1 MKAELLNSPD
11 TNTDTRSGANTPEG
25 NYKQAIAHD
34 SAVSLHAVFAIA
46 FHEIRTLAANPS
58 MAATALVLI
67 FFALLFTDFFHFFE
81 WFSAP
86 FLCQL
91 AICSIG
97 GIGTVCVL
105 AEERERGAEQTILL
119 TGTSRASIA
128 FGKAL
133 ACIVVSEFV
142 ALVCAFGVLRDIAL
156 ACETALLLLFTT
168 LPVAFVSVT
177 LGMRL
182 NDQQRASSWGT
193 PILFSGVITAAMET
207 VLNVSPWMLPTGAAP
222 ELIDLFVFGNM
233 APTISPVITCVA
245 GIAYCLIALGLLIQS
260 LRKR

>member
-1 MKAELLNSPD
+1 MKIRAAL
-11 TNTDTRSGANTPEG
+11 
-25 NYKQAIAHD
+25 
-34 SAVSLHAVFAIA
+34 AIA

-91 AICSIG
+91 AVCSIG

-105 AEERERGAEQTILL
+105 AEERERGAEQTMLL
-119 TGTSRASIA
+119 TGASHASIA
-128 FGKAL
+128 FGKTL

-142 ALVCAFGVLRDIAL
+142 ALVCAFGVLHNVAL
-156 ACETALLLLFTT
+156 ACETALFLLFTT
-168 LPVAFVSVT
+168 LPVAFVSVA

-207 VLNVSPWMLPTGAAP
+207 VLKISPWALPTGAAP
-222 ELIDLFVFGNM
+222 ELIDRFVFGNM
-233 APTISPVITCVA
+233 APTVSPTITCVV
-245 GIAYCLIALGLLIQS
+245 GIVYCLLALGVLIQS
-260 LRKR
+260 VRKSDSNGTTLSNKQLNPSSKSTSS

>member
-1 MKAELLNSPD
+1 MKIR
-11 TNTDTRSGANTPEG
+11 T
-25 NYKQAIAHD
+25 
-34 SAVSLHAVFAIA
+34 VFAIA

-67 FFALLFTDFFHFFE
+67 FFALLFTDLFHFFE

-91 AICSIG
+91 AVCSIG

-105 AEERERGAEQTILL
+105 AEERERGAEQTMLL
-119 TGTSRASIA
+119 AGASRASIT
-128 FGKAL
+128 FGKTL
-133 ACIVVSEFV
+133 ACIALSEFV

-156 ACETALLLLFTT
+156 ACEIALFLLFTI
-168 LPVAFVSVT
+168 LPVAFVSVA

-207 VLNVSPWMLPTGAAP
+207 VLKISPWALPTGAAP
-222 ELIDLFVFGNM
+222 ELIDRFVFGNM
-233 APTISPVITCVA
+233 APTVSPTITCVV
-245 GIAYCLIALGLLIQS
+245 GVVYCLLALGVLIQS
-260 LRKR
+260 VRKSDSNGTTLSNKQLNPSSKSTSS

>member
-1 MKAELLNSPD
+1 MKIRAAL
-11 TNTDTRSGANTPEG
+11 
-25 NYKQAIAHD
+25 
-34 SAVSLHAVFAIA
+34 AIA

-91 AICSIG
+91 AVCSIG

-105 AEERERGAEQTILL
+105 AEERERGAEQTMLL
-119 TGTSRASIA
+119 TGASHASIA
-128 FGKAL
+128 FGKTL

-142 ALVCAFGVLRDIAL
+142 ALVCAFGVLHNVAL
-156 ACETALLLLFTT
+156 ACETALFLLFTT
-168 LPVAFVSVT
+168 LPVAFVSVA

-207 VLNVSPWMLPTGAAP
+207 VLKISPWALPTGAAP
-222 ELIDLFVFGNM
+222 ELIDRFVFGNM
-233 APTISPVITCVA
+233 APTVSPTITCVV
-245 GIAYCLIALGLLIQS
+245 GVVYCLLALGVLIQS
-260 LRKR
+260 VRKSDSNGTTLSNKQLNPSSKSTSS

>member
-1 MKAELLNSPD
+1 MKIRAAL
-11 TNTDTRSGANTPEG
+11 
-25 NYKQAIAHD
+25 
-34 SAVSLHAVFAIA
+34 AIA

-91 AICSIG
+91 AVCSIG

-105 AEERERGAEQTILL
+105 AEERERGAEQTMLL
-119 TGTSRASIA
+119 TGASHASIA
-128 FGKAL
+128 FGKTL

-142 ALVCAFGVLRDIAL
+142 ALVCAFGVLHNVAL
-156 ACETALLLLFTT
+156 ACETALFLLFTT
-168 LPVAFVSVT
+168 LPVAFVSVA

-207 VLNVSPWMLPTGAAP
+207 VLKISPWALPTGAAP
-222 ELIDLFVFGNM
+222 ELIDRFVFGNM
-233 APTISPVITCVA
+233 APTVSPTITCVA
-245 GIAYCLIALGLLIQS
+245 GIVYCLLALGVLIQS
-260 LRKR
+260 VRKSDSNGTTLSNKQLNPSSKSTSS

>member
-1 MKAELLNSPD
+1 MKIR
-11 TNTDTRSGANTPEG
+11 T
-25 NYKQAIAHD
+25 
-34 SAVSLHAVFAIA
+34 VFAIA

-91 AICSIG
+91 AVCSIG

-105 AEERERGAEQTILL
+105 AEERERGAEQTMLL
-119 TGTSRASIA
+119 TGASHASIA
-128 FGKAL
+128 FGKTL

-142 ALVCAFGVLRDIAL
+142 ALVCAFGVLHNVAL
-156 ACETALLLLFTT
+156 ACEIALFLLFTI
-168 LPVAFVSVT
+168 LPVAFVSVA

-182 NDQQRASSWGT
+182 NDQQRASSWGA
-193 PILFSGVITAAMET
+193 PILFIGVITAALKT
-207 VLNVSPWMLPTGAAP
+207 VLAISPWALPTGAAP
-222 ELIDLFVFGNM
+222 ELIDRFVFGNM
-233 APTISPVITCVA
+233 APTVSPTITCVV
-245 GIAYCLIALGLLIQS
+245 GIVYCLLALGVLIQS
-260 LRKR
+260 VRKSDSNGTTLSNKQLNPSSKSTSS

>member
-1 MKAELLNSPD
+1 MKIRAAL
-11 TNTDTRSGANTPEG
+11 
-25 NYKQAIAHD
+25 
-34 SAVSLHAVFAIA
+34 AIA

-91 AICSIG
+91 AACSIG

-105 AEERERGAEQTILL
+105 AEERERGAEQTMLL
-119 TGTSRASIA
+119 TGASHASIA
-128 FGKAL
+128 FGKTL

-142 ALVCAFGVLRDIAL
+142 ALVCAFGVLHNVAL
-156 ACETALLLLFTT
+156 ACETALFLLFTT
-168 LPVAFVSVT
+168 LPVAFVSVA

-207 VLNVSPWMLPTGAAP
+207 VLKISPWALPTGAAP
-222 ELIDLFVFGNM
+222 ELIDRFVFGNM
-233 APTISPVITCVA
+233 APTVSPTITCVV
-245 GIAYCLIALGLLIQS
+245 GIVYCLLALGVLIQS
-260 LRKR
+260 VRKSDSNGTTLSNKQLNPSSKSTSS

>member
-1 MKAELLNSPD
+1 MKIRAAL
-11 TNTDTRSGANTPEG
+11 
-25 NYKQAIAHD
+25 
-34 SAVSLHAVFAIA
+34 AIA

-91 AICSIG
+91 AVCSIG

-105 AEERERGAEQTILL
+105 AEERERGAEQTMLL
-119 TGTSRASIA
+119 TGASHASIA
-128 FGKAL
+128 FGKTL

-156 ACETALLLLFTT
+156 ACEIALFLLFTI
-168 LPVAFVSVT
+168 LPVAFVSVA

-193 PILFSGVITAAMET
+193 PILFIGVITAAMK
-207 VLNVSPWMLPTGAAP
+207 
-222 ELIDLFVFGNM
+222 
-233 APTISPVITCVA
+233 TILDI
-245 GIAYCLIALGLLIQS
+245 
-260 LRKR
+260 

>member
-1 MKAELLNSPD
+1 MKI
-11 TNTDTRSGANTPEG
+11 R
-25 NYKQAIAHD
+25 
-34 SAVSLHAVFAIA
+34 AVFAIA

-58 MAATALVLI
+58 MAATAFVLI

-91 AICSIG
+91 AVCSIG

-105 AEERERGAEQTILL
+105 AEERERGAERAILVA
-119 TGTSRASIA
+119 GASRTSIA
-128 FGKAL
+128 VGKTL

-156 ACETALLLLFTT
+156 ACETALFILFTT
-168 LPVAFVSVT
+168 LPVAFVSVA

-182 NDQQRASSWGT
+182 NDQPRASSWGT
-193 PILFSGVITAAMET
+193 PILFIGVIAAAMKT
-207 VLNVSPWMLPTGAAP
+207 VLDISPWALPTGAAP
-222 ELIDLFVFGNM
+222 ELIDRFVFGNM
-233 APTISPVITCVA
+233 APTVSPTITCVIGA
-245 GIAYCLIALGLLIQS
+245 VYCLLALGVLIQS
-260 LRKR
+260 VRKQDSNESTLSNKQLNPSSKSTSS